1 MTNAIIAYILL
12 ASIGLL
18 LSALFSGME
27 TGVYSLNRVRLLVRA
42 GRGDRQ
48 AIRLQREFADSNR
61 LLSTLL
67 IGNNIANYMGIF
79 GVAGILTEL
88 GYGPTQVIVI
98 NAAILIPLLFVF
110 GETLPKDLF
119 RTHSDRWSY
128 TLSTWFVATRRILSW
143 TGLVPIVK
151 GFGAIVTKLFGG
163 SEHLPLTERQ
173 RISNLMKEG
182 VVSGALSVEQTIL
195 ADRALSL
202 GNRSVADEMIPWE
215 EVASISADANEDERK
230 HKQQT
235 KFTRLPVL
243 DSTGLVV
250 GTLSILD
257 MLLTKDKLPGALM
270 TDAMLL
276 GPATTVRTALRTMRS
291 QHQTLAVV
299 VDPSNEKPLGLVTL
313 KNLVEPFT
321 GKLAAW

>member
-12 ASIGLL
+12 GLIGLF

-128 TLSTWFVATRRILSW
+128 TLSAWFVGTRRILSW
-143 TGLVPIVK
+143 IGLVLIVK
-151 GFGAIVTKLFGG
+151 GFGAIFTKLFGG
-163 SEHLPLTERQ
+163 NAQLPLTERQ

-182 VVSGALSVEQTIL
+182 VGSGALSEAQTAL

-202 GNRSVADEMIPWE
+202 GNRTVADEMIPWE
-215 EVASISADANEDERK
+215 EVASISAEANDDERE

-235 KFTRLPVL
+235 KYTRLPVL
-243 DSTGLVV
+243 DSSGLVV

-257 MLLTKDKLPGALM
+257 MLLTRDKVPSELM

-276 GPATTVRTALRTMRS
+276 GPATTVRTALRTMRA

-299 VDPSNEKPLGLVTL
+299 VDPSSERPIGLVTL